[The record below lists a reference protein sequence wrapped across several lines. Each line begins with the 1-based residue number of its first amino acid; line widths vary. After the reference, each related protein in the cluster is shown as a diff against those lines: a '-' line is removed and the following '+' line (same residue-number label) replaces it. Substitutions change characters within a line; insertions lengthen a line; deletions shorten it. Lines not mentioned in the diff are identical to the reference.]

1 MAKIGEFEMS
11 KIAPLAL
18 KDVSSSSFLFR
29 FSFSSLHWLA
39 AWLSEWEGEER
50 ERAENSQIPF
60 LFCGFFWEK
69 KVSVVKE
76 GEAGEW
82 CTKLDGQKG
91 EL

>member
-29 FSFSSLHWLA
+29 FSFSSLHLPPLIGCMA
-39 AWLSEWEGEER
+39 VRMGRRRER
-50 ERAENSQIPF
+50 ESGKFPNSIS
-60 LFCGFFWEK
+60 LLRFFGEK

-76 GEAGEW
+76 EEAGE
-82 CTKLDGQKG
+82 
-91 EL
+91 

>member
-50 ERAENSQIPF
+50 ERERKIPKF
-60 LFCGFFWEK
+60 HFSSAVFWEK

-76 GEAGEW
+76 EEAGEW